1 MGVNGSFSQCDAHT
15 DRQMSLPEQ
24 CSEKAGHMQ
33 ASQMLV
39 ATDALETFLFHEKTK
54 PKCICVL
61 VAFLHRQPWRSVTRD
76 KRTPAFYLTE
86 SSIFITG
93 NN

>member
-61 VAFLHRQPWRSVTRD
+61 VALSPQTTLAFSYMRQKDSGFLSDRVFHFRYR
-76 KRTPAFYLTE
+76 K
-86 SSIFITG
+86 
-93 NN
+93 